1 MGNEWRN
8 TTMKKRNQWIVL
20 LIALL
25 LSTGLLAGC
34 NSEKPSTIG
43 IVDMQKVMTEN
54 GKIKEMQEQLNKKAQ
69 EITANLEKERATLKP
84 EEFQQKEQ
92 LAYAEFMKMKQ
103 EFESKIQLQI
113 QTVLEGIAK
122 EKKLGAVIYKNGLA
136 WGGVDI
142 TEDVLKKLQ

>member
-1 MGNEWRN
+1 
-8 TTMKKRNQWIVL
+8 MKKRNQWIVL

-69 EITANLEKERATLKP
+69 EITTNLEKERATLKP

-142 TEDVLKKLQ
+142 TDDVLKKLQ

>member
-1 MGNEWRN
+1 
-8 TTMKKRNQWIVL
+8 MKKRNQWIVL
-20 LIALL
+20 LIALM

-34 NSEKPSTIG
+34 GNEKPSAIG

-69 EITANLEKERATLKP
+69 EITTTLEKERATLKP

-103 EFESKIQLQI
+103 DFESKIQLQI

-136 WGGVDI
+136 WGGIDI

>member
-1 MGNEWRN
+1 
-8 TTMKKRNQWIVL
+8 MKKRNQWIVL
-20 LIALL
+20 LIVLM

-34 NSEKPSTIG
+34 SSEKPSTIG

-69 EITANLEKERATLKP
+69 EITAALEKERTTLKP

>member
-1 MGNEWRN
+1 M
-8 TTMKKRNQWIVL
+8 IL
-20 LIALL
+20 LIALM
-25 LSTGLLAGC
+25 LSTSLLAGC
-34 NSEKPSTIG
+34 SNEKPSAIG

-69 EITANLEKERATLKP
+69 EITTALEKERATLKP

-103 EFESKIQLQI
+103 DFESKIQLQI

-136 WGGVDI
+136 WGGIDI

>member
-1 MGNEWRN
+1 
-8 TTMKKRNQWIVL
+8 
-20 LIALL
+20 
-25 LSTGLLAGC
+25 
-34 NSEKPSTIG
+34 
-43 IVDMQKVMTEN
+43 MTEN

-69 EITANLEKERATLKP
+69 EITTTLEKERATLKP

-92 LAYAEFMKMKQ
+92 LANAEFMKMKQ

-136 WGGVDI
+136 WGGIDI

>member
-1 MGNEWRN
+1 
-8 TTMKKRNQWIVL
+8 MKKRNQWIIL
-20 LIALL
+20 LIALM

-34 NSEKPSTIG
+34 GNEKPSAIG

-69 EITANLEKERATLKP
+69 EITAALEKERTTLKP